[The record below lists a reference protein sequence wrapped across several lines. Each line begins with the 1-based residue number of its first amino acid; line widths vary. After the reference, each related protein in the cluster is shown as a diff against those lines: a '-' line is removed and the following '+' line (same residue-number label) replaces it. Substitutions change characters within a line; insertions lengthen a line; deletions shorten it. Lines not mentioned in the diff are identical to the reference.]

1 LSKVAKLFREAAFDP
16 EMVKTL
22 CLAYDCAISRMHD
35 TDQPNIVQDV
45 IAQRIISM
53 ARNGEDDLDRLCAGA
68 LKGLELKS
76 FD

>member
-1 LSKVAKLFREAAFDP
+1 
-16 EMVKTL
+16 MVKTL
-22 CLAYDCAISRMHD
+22 CLAYDCAISQMHD
-35 TDQPNIVQDV
+35 TDQPNIVQEV
-45 IAQRIISM
+45 IAQGIISM